1 MDIKKN
7 KFTKIINNFYKKITF
22 NVSHYDYLF
31 KNKFIVQ
38 EIYISS
44 IIAMEDINKKI
55 LNLQEITNKKK
66 NNKNNIDNLI
76 IEIYQDFE
84 KLSLKFSNGS
94 IKSLLEIITKNEEYV
109 DNLSNE
115 YKNIIELLDNYY
127 IVLSINKV
135 IDNDIFLNKYN
146 IKNNNLPS
154 IIPLIHTNIHK
165 TLFEIIEGATIVFIT
180 DKKKCIYI
188 NGFFKNDS
196 INICKKLIKLK
207 NEVEN
212 IEEDLEYVEI
222 PNDFKEKYI
231 EQISL
236 RDYLIMTPSEI
247 TNMIKN
253 DYNELLQ
260 YKTKSLS
267 LLIKEFIK
275 SRIEKQRKII
285 ILFLLSDEQSQ
296 FTAHIIFDL
305 ISEQTFFTDSYEL
318 SHILFNSFHWKV
330 QQIFKI
336 SENNFE
342 SNKKKLETISISDIP
357 YESRIL
363 TLNVNNMIKSK
374 AMDKL
379 KEINGSKENSIKAQQ
394 WLDGFLKIP
403 FNIYKKEPIIDF
415 FKTNLIKMEKYIDIF
430 TIKISEF
437 NSNILNETNK
447 EIYNLVIQIVDEFH
461 ANFTKSENSYSL
473 FINYLVLIKNKLI
486 QYYLEDFN
494 GIIDSCINYEENKKN
509 VKEKIYKDE
518 YSENFENL
526 TKNIDING
534 IIQSFDT
541 TSEHELEKALIEPS
555 EEIINNCANQLS
567 YFKKIKIE
575 LTENNILNKNSL
587 NSMNKKLNELESM
600 LCKKKDDN
608 GQNINDYNKKFNRFI
623 FKNMK
628 EWNEFI
634 DDWSAFRDKKKIY
647 IKNVDKIL
655 NKCTYGQTEAKKQ
668 MKRIIGQWINGI
680 SKGQCFGLCGP
691 PGVGKTTLC
700 KKGFAK
706 CLYDDDGESRPFYFL
721 PLGGATNGSILEG
734 HNYTYVGSTWGKI
747 VDILMDA
754 KCMNPIIYID
764 ELDKISKTE
773 HGKEIIS
780 ILTHITDQSQNK
792 EFFDRYFS
800 SIAIDLSE
808 VLFIFSYN
816 DRDCIDRIL
825 LDRIQ
830 EINIKPLSAQEKLV
844 ICQNYTCPEICIN
857 VGFSSNE
864 IIFEQK
870 ILEKIINE
878 YTHEAGVRKL
888 TEILYD
894 IVREINLQK
903 IVNDRNI
910 EIKYPIVINEKFI
923 EEFLSNIPKITP
935 KRIHPVSQIGLV
947 NGLYATASG
956 LGGLT
961 VIQVMKTISDK
972 KFTLERLT
980 GSQGDIMKES
990 MNCAMTLAWNIIPSE
1005 IKDIINMSKDGFGL
1019 HIHCP
1024 EGSTPKDGPSAGL
1037 AITLAIISRLCG
1049 IPIRNNVAMTG
1060 EVDLLGRAC
1069 EIGGLYSKIQGAY
1082 NAGIKTVLIPRDNE
1096 KDLDIIFRKE
1106 EEEKENIKN
1115 SGLPR
1120 TESLLLLEN
1129 NSYKMEDNRRIFRN
1143 KMEIYLVN
1151 NIFDIIKYS
1160 LEDNDLE
1167 FIRTF

>member
-7 KFTKIINNFYKKITF
+7 KFTKIINNFYKKISF
-22 NVSHYDYLF
+22 NVNHYDYLF

-44 IIAMEDINKKI
+44 IITLEDINKKI
-55 LNLQEITNKKK
+55 NNLQEITNKKK
-66 NNKNNIDNLI
+66 VNKNNIDNLI

-84 KLSLKFSNGS
+84 KLSLKFSNGN

-109 DNLSNE
+109 DNLNDE
-115 YKNIIELLDNYY
+115 YKNMIELFDNYFV
-127 IVLSINKV
+127 VLSIHKV
-135 IDNDIFLNKYN
+135 VDVDTFLNKYN
-146 IKNNNLPS
+146 IQNNTQNNTQNNDLVLPS
-154 IIPLIHTNIHK
+154 IIPLIHTNMHK

-180 DKKKCIYI
+180 DKKKCIYVS
-188 NGFFKNDS
+188 GFFKNDS

-207 NEVEN
+207 NKVETV
-212 IEEDLEYVEI
+212 EEDLEYLEI

-236 RDYLIMTPSEI
+236 RDYLILSPYEI
-247 TNMIKN
+247 TNMIKS

-275 SRIEKQRKII
+275 AGIEKQRKII

-305 ISEQTFFTDSYEL
+305 ISEQTFFSDSYEL
-318 SHILFNSFHWKV
+318 SDILFNSFHWKI

-363 TLNVNNMIKSK
+363 TLNINNTIKSK

-415 FKTNLIKMEKYIDIF
+415 FKNNLIKMEKYIDIF

-437 NSNILNETNK
+437 NLNILNETNK
-447 EIYNLVIQIVDEFH
+447 EIYNLIIQIVDEFH

-473 FINYLVLIKNKLI
+473 FINYLGGIKNKLI
-486 QYYLEDFN
+486 KSYIQDFNEKDEKYEKKEKNGKDEKDEKDENQEDF
-494 GIIDSCINYEENKKN
+494 YENPN
-509 VKEKIYKDE
+509 
-518 YSENFENL
+518 
-526 TKNIDING
+526 
-534 IIQSFDT
+534 
-541 TSEHELEKALIEPS
+541 
-555 EEIINNCANQLS
+555 EEIINDCANQLT

-575 LTENNILNKNSL
+575 LTENNILNKNNI
-587 NSMNKKLNELESM
+587 NSMNKKLTELESM
-600 LCKKKDDN
+600 LTSNKNEN
-608 GQNINDYNKKFNRFI
+608 GLNINDYNKKFNRFI
-623 FKNMK
+623 FKNIK

-634 DDWSAFRDKKKIY
+634 DDWASFKDKKKVY
-647 IKNVDKIL
+647 MKNVDKIL
-655 NKCTYGQTEAKKQ
+655 NKCTYGQTDAKKQ
-668 MKRIIGQWINGI
+668 MKRIIGQWMNGT

-754 KCMNPIIYID
+754 KCMNPIIYVD

-816 DRDCIDRIL
+816 DRDCIDNIL

-830 EINIKPLSAQEKLV
+830 EIHIKPLSAQEKLV
-844 ICQNYTCPEICIN
+844 ICQNYTCPEICTNI
-857 VGFSSNE
+857 GFSSNE

-888 TEILYD
+888 SEILYD

-903 IVNDRNI
+903 IVSDSAV
-910 EIKYPIVINEKFI
+910 ELKYPIVINKKFI
-923 EEFLSNIPKITP
+923 EEFLSNMPKITP
-935 KRIHPVSQIGLV
+935 KKIHPISQIGLV

-972 KFTLERLT
+972 KFTLEKLT
-980 GSQGDIMKES
+980 GSQGDVMKES
-990 MNCAMTLAWNIIPSE
+990 MNCAMTLAWNIIPSS
-1005 IKDIINMSKDGFGL
+1005 IKDIINETKDGFGL

-1024 EGSTPKDGPSAGL
+1024 EGATPKDGPSAGL

-1049 IPIRNNVAMTG
+1049 IPIKNNVAMTG

-1120 TESLLLLEN
+1120 TESFLLLEN
-1129 NSYKMEDNRRIFRN
+1129 HSYKAEDNRRIFRN
-1143 KMEIYLVN
+1143 KMEIFLVN
-1151 NIFDIIKYS
+1151 NIFDIIKHS